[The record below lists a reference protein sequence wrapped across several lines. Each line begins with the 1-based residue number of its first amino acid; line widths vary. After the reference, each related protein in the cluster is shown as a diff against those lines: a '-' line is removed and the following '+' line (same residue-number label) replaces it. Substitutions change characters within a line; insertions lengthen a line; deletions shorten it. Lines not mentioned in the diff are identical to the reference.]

1 MDITEII
8 FYFVAVGIEWV
19 KQPIL
24 KREVKTVSDSA
35 IIGVDIGTTS
45 TKTVAYD
52 EKGNILAEADK
63 GYPLYSPK
71 STWKEQDP
79 EEIFQA
85 VLITLANVVKTVT
98 EQDRTVAGVGFS
110 AAMHSLIA
118 VGRNGNLLTRAIIWA
133 DQRAVAESDGL
144 KASGAGHEIYLRT
157 GVPIHPMSP
166 LTKLLWF
173 RKHQNDVFEA
183 ASKWISIKEY
193 VFYRLFQQYIV
204 DYSIASATG
213 LFHLKR
219 LDWDE
224 KALQLTG
231 ITKDQ
236 LSELVPTTH
245 VVTGLVPEIARD
257 LKIPA
262 ETPFIVGASDGVLA
276 NLGVGA
282 TEKGSVACS
291 IGTSGA
297 IRTVVPEPIT
307 DPKGRIFCYALT
319 EDQWVIGG
327 PINNGGITLRW
338 LRDEVLP
345 ELKDRIVSQGGQ
357 PYDEMTRLASSANP
371 GADGLLF
378 LPYLMGE
385 RAPYWNAD
393 TNGVFIG
400 LTLNHGRKEI
410 IRAVL
415 EGVIFQMYTVVL
427 ALKDMGVEPFE
438 YRANGGFAKSELWR
452 QMMADIF
459 ETDILVPESYQSSC
473 YGAALLSMKV
483 LGFISDFS
491 SVKDQVTIKVKHEPI
506 ETHAA
511 VYRELI
517 PIFIRLSRELIPE
530 FKALS
535 EFQRNMEKKGTEDV
549 LPM

>member
-1 MDITEII
+1 MNDN
-8 FYFVAVGIEWV
+8 
-19 KQPIL
+19 
-24 KREVKTVSDSA
+24 A

-45 TKTVAYD
+45 TKTIAYD
-52 EKGNILAEADK
+52 EKGNILAEADQE
-63 GYPLYSPK
+63 YPLYSPQ

-85 VLITLANVVKTVT
+85 VLTTLANVLKTVA
-98 EQDRTVAGVGFS
+98 EQNRSVAGVGFS

-118 VGRNGNLLTRAIIWA
+118 VGRNGKLLTRAIVWA
-133 DQRAVAESDGL
+133 DQRATHESEEL
-144 KASGAGHEIYLRT
+144 KTSGVGHEIYLRT

-173 RKHQNDVFEA
+173 RKRQNHIYQA

-193 VFYRLFQQYIV
+193 VFYRLFHQYVV

-213 LFHLKR
+213 LFHLKK

-224 KALQLTG
+224 AALQLTG

-245 VVTGLVPEIARD
+245 MVTGLDPEIAGF
-257 LKIPA
+257 LPIPA
-262 ETPFIVGASDGVLA
+262 DTPFILGASDGVLA

-282 TEKGSVACS
+282 IEQGSVACS

-297 IRTVVPEPIT
+297 IRTIVPEPVT

-327 PINNGGITLRW
+327 PINNGGVSLRW
-338 LRDEVLP
+338 LRDQVLP
-345 ELKDRIVSQGGQ
+345 ELKDKIESLGGH
-357 PYDEMTRLASSANP
+357 PYDEMTKLASFANP

-393 TNGVFIG
+393 TKGVFIG
-400 LTLNHGRKEI
+400 LTLNHGQKEI

-427 ALKDMGVEPFE
+427 ALKDMGVEPLE

-473 YGAALLSMKV
+473 FGAALLSMKV
-483 LGFISDFS
+483 LGIISDFS
-491 SVKDQVTIKVKHEPI
+491 SVKENVKIKVKHEPI

-511 VYRELI
+511 IYRELA
-517 PIFIRLSRELIPE
+517 PIFIRLSRELTPE

-535 EFQRNMEKKGTEDV
+535 DVQQKLNTKKIT
-549 LPM
+549 L